1 MKNKITKEKI
11 SEIIAMLFIVLF
23 TYAAITKLI
32 DLENFKIQIG
42 QSPLLSAYTEIVAV
56 GVPITEIFIVV
67 LLFLPKWRVTG
78 LYFSFLLMTCF
89 TTYIYIILNYSEFI
103 PCSCGGIL
111 EKMDWKQHLIFNI
124 SCIIMALSAVILS
137 KKTSNHWLHG
147 IKRRNF
153 ILTMLA
159 TSCAG
164 ILLIILLYFSSENLM
179 HTNNS
184 FIRRFPTHAQPEY
197 NKINLGHNSYYFA
210 GISGDKIYLG
220 NRTAPQIMTII
231 DTSFSEKKQTI
242 IKVED
247 QSYKFLDPQVA
258 VYPPHFYLFDGL
270 APCIFT
276 GDTDNWYARFITD
289 SLNRATAIL
298 PLKSGN
304 FALRTTSLAS
314 HSNTLKIFSSA
325 LKVQDSA
332 NFVLPGQTDG
342 IFDTDGML
350 LYNEQID
357 KLFYIYFYR
366 NQYLIFN
373 NNLYLESTFKTIDT
387 VSIATVKIVKK
398 ISGESQMAKPPLYIH
413 KNAATYYNL
422 LFIQS
427 DRIGKYEDAA
437 ILKHATMIDI
447 YDTYSSKYLNSIY
460 VYKVNDNKLKS
471 FRVHDNKLYTISGSY
486 LSVIKIEKK
495 NLAQAK

>member
-1 MKNKITKEKI
+1 M

-67 LLFLPKWRVTG
+67 LLFMPKWRVTG
-78 LYFSFLLMTCF
+78 LYFSFLLMICF

-111 EKMDWKQHLIFNI
+111 EKMDWKQHLIFNVF
-124 SCIIMALSAVILS
+124 CIIIALLAVILS

-147 IKRRNF
+147 LKRRNF
-153 ILTMLA
+153 ILTILA
-159 TSCAG
+159 TSCSG
-164 ILLIILLYFSSENLM
+164 ILLIIVLYFSSENLM

-197 NKINLGHNSYYFA
+197 NKINLGYNSYYFA

-220 NRTAPQIMTII
+220 NRTAQQIITII

-258 VYPPHFYLFDGL
+258 VFPPYFYLFDGL

-276 GDTDNWYARFITD
+276 GDTHNWHARFRTD
-289 SLNRATAIL
+289 SLDRATAII
-298 PLKSGN
+298 PSTKGN
-304 FALRTTSLAS
+304 FAMRTTSLATR
-314 HSNTLKIFSSA
+314 SNTLKTFNSV
-325 LKVQDSA
+325 LKTYETTTY
-332 NFVLPGQTDG
+332 VLPRQMDG

-350 LYNEQID
+350 LYNEQLE

-373 NNLYLESTFKTIDT
+373 NKLELESTSKTIDT
-387 VSIATVKIVKK
+387 VSKADIKVIHR
-398 ISGESQMAKPPLYIH
+398 SNGESQMAKPPLYIH

-427 DRIGKYEDAA
+427 DRIGKYEDDK
-437 ILKHATMIDI
+437 ILKHATIIDI
-447 YDTYSSKYLNSIY
+447 YDTYSSKYLSSIY
-460 VYKVNDNKLKS
+460 VYKVNDEKLKS
-471 FRVHDNKLYTISGSY
+471 FRIHDNKLYTLSGNY
-486 LSVIKIEKK
+486 LSVIHLANK
-495 NLAQAK
+495 NLNQVN